1 LYTNNH
7 RSQHRVSPFKLV
19 DPTKPGHRRFIALWL
34 VNPTNRIIST
44 ANVPPQQ
51 MSWYLESLLGDARED
66 RKEALSKLPVE
77 LVSLLQEKGMTAAV
91 PEVDASPVEN
101 AKLPEELMEMVRE
114 YFDADGDAM
123 PMGVE
128 EAREHRLALMTERG
142 AFQRNKEHEWQQ
154 KSYSFCEH

>member
-1 LYTNNH
+1 
-7 RSQHRVSPFKLV
+7 
-19 DPTKPGHRRFIALWL
+19 
-34 VNPTNRIIST
+34 
-44 ANVPPQQ
+44 
-51 MSWYLESLLGDARED
+51 MSWYLESLLGNTPED

-77 LVSLLQEKGMTAAV
+77 LVSLLQEKGMTAVV
-91 PEVDASPVEN
+91 PEVDALPVET

-114 YFDADGDAM
+114 HFDADGDAM

-142 AFQRNKEHEWQQ
+142 AFQRNKEHYWQQ